1 LWEMVLLGLIL
12 YVPSLQRPFATF
24 GLSAADWMLITGLA
38 LTVVPVLE
46 AVKWMER
53 HEWFG
58 ELV

>member
-1 LWEMVLLGLIL
+1 MLLGVII
-12 YVPSLQRPFATF
+12 YVPWFQRP
-24 GLSAADWMLITGLA
+24 SARSASASHDWMLVTALA
-38 LTVVPVLE
+38 FTVVPVLE